1 MSSEFKHER
10 QRMKSDVRAQGRGS
24 RSRRVKV
31 KEGVQTTLAPRV
43 CPMCGSLRVT
53 RQVKATFQ
61 SDGFYCWD
69 CGHHWI
75 EEGER

>member
-10 QRMKSDVRAQGRGS
+10 QRMRSEVRKQGR
-24 RSRRVKV
+24 RSRNVRRSHD
-31 KEGVQTTLAPRV
+31 ETIQTSLTPRS
-43 CPMCGSLRVT
+43 CPMCGSFNVT

-61 SDGFYCWD
+61 GDGFYCWD